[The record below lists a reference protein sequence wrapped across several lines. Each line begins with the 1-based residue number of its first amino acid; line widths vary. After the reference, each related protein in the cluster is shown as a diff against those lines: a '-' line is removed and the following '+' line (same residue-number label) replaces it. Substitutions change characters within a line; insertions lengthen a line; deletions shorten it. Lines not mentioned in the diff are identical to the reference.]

1 MGSINDRS
9 GVNHDDR
16 QRDTRVAQHEIF
28 LLLTAYLEALGY
40 GDVQGILPRELV
52 ELPLSGMGDVRLRIT
67 VLTVEFAKLHDRYGK
82 KHAILKDAADI
93 LGSALQRLD
102 WLDRDARMAVPAAAL
117 RPSREAA

>member
-1 MGSINDRS
+1 MMIGNVIRESRS
-9 GVNHDDR
+9 E
-16 QRDTRVAQHEIF
+16 HEIF
-28 LLLTAYLEALGY
+28 FLLTAYLEALGY

-52 ELPLSGMGDVRLRIT
+52 ELPLSGMGDVRRRIA

-93 LGSALQRLD
+93 LGSALQRLE

>member
-1 MGSINDRS
+1 MMIGNVIRESRS
-9 GVNHDDR
+9 E
-16 QRDTRVAQHEIF
+16 HEIF
-28 LLLTAYLEALGY
+28 FLLTAYLEALGY

-52 ELPLSGMGDVRLRIT
+52 ELPLSGMGDVRRRIA

-82 KHAILKDAADI
+82 KHAILKDI
-93 LGSALQRLD
+93 LGSALQRLE